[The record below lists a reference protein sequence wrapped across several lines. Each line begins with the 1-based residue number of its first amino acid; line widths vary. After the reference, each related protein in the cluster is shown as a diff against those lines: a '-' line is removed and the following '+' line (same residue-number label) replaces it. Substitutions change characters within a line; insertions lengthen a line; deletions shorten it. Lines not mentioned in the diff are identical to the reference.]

1 MCRGTQCHDASDASP
16 RQQPAIPRTGFD
28 VLLCAPESRL
38 LVMGIA
44 HWSSAPY
51 LCAMPA
57 PTTASPCLFFEETP
71 PAKPRLRS
79 PACEAER
86 GTRGMGEHQDRR
98 WDAGNKRRRTYCN
111 ATGAIKPEFARP
123 LQSVSSN
130 TATQES
136 TVLHSTGREDM
147 ADGKRT
153 RNGVPCVYNW
163 SDEI

>member
-71 PAKPRLRS
+71 PAKLRLRS
-79 PACEAER
+79 RTWYSWHGRAP
-86 GTRGMGEHQDRR
+86 GSPVGR
-98 WDAGNKRRRTYCN
+98 WQQKAKNLLQCNGGNQ
-111 ATGAIKPEFARP
+111 ARVRKAP
-123 LQSVSSN
+123 PVCVLQHSN
-130 TATQES
+130 TGVDCITFHGTGGHGRRKADQERS
-136 TVLHSTGREDM
+136 TVCIQLE
-147 ADGKRT
+147 
-153 RNGVPCVYNW
+153 
-163 SDEI
+163 